1 MLGILLGFGIA
12 LGVLIIIRQL
22 VESRRPSLTRRLA
35 RFSASRRTVAWVTTI
50 GSARGPVGTLVELL
64 RPTVEGLGRF
74 TGSRRDSRERLLER
88 LARAGRP
95 TDIVRHRLEQAAWA
109 AAGAIVGIL
118 LVLRGS
124 GSLLT
129 ALILIALP
137 ATGAVLLHDRLL
149 TRAATARARLI
160 SAELPGIAELLAFAV
175 AAGESPLA
183 AMDRVSRMSR
193 GVLATEIGG
202 ALADVR
208 GSMTLEAALR
218 LLPGRCGSPSVAR
231 FVNGILVAIER
242 GTPMSDVLRAQAA
255 DARAEG
261 RRELMEGA
269 GKRDVFMLVP
279 VVFLILPI
287 VVVIALYPGIQG
299 LHLTAP

>member
-1 MLGILLGFGIA
+1 M
-12 LGVLIIIRQL
+12 
-22 VESRRPSLTRRLA
+22 
-35 RFSASRRTVAWVTTI
+35 
-50 GSARGPVGTLVELL
+50 
-64 RPTVEGLGRF
+64 
-74 TGSRRDSRERLLER
+74 
-88 LARAGRP
+88 
-95 TDIVRHRLEQAAWA
+95 RHRLEQAGWA
-109 AAGAIVGIL
+109 AAGAMLGVL
-118 LVLRGS
+118 VVLRGS
-124 GSLLT
+124 SSALM
-129 ALILIALP
+129 ALILICLP
-137 ATGAVLLHDRLL
+137 VVGAVLLHDRLL
-149 TRAATARARLI
+149 TRAATSRARLI

-183 AMDRVSRMSR
+183 ALDRVSRMSR
-193 GVLATEIGG
+193 GILATEIGG

-242 GTPMSDVLRAQAA
+242 GTPMADVLRAQAA

-269 GKRDVFMLVP
+269 GKRDVVMLVP

-299 LHLTAP
+299 LHLTSP

>member
-1 MLGILLGFGIA
+1 V
-12 LGVLIIIRQL
+12 LGVFLGVGMATGLLMVIRE
-22 VESRRPSLTRRLA
+22 VVRSRRPSLSRRLA
-35 RFSASRRTVAWVTTI
+35 RFTTARRTVTWLSVF
-50 GSARGPVGTLVELL
+50 GSPRGPIGTLVELL
-64 RPTVEGLGRF
+64 RPTVEGVGRL
-74 TGSRRDSRERLLER
+74 TGSRRQARERLTDR
-88 LARAGRP
+88 LARAGRS
-95 TDIVRHRLEQAAWA
+95 TDIVRFRLEQGGWA
-109 AAGAIVGIL
+109 AAGAMCGVL

-124 GSLLT
+124 STVLMALVLT
-129 ALILIALP
+129 ALP
-137 ATGAVLLHDRLL
+137 AVGAVLLHDRLL
-149 TRAATARARLI
+149 TRAATARTKLI

-183 AMDRVSRMSR
+183 AMDRVSRMGR
-193 GVLATEIGG
+193 GVLTTEIAG

-218 LLPGRCGSPSVAR
+218 LLPGRCGSPSVSR

-242 GTPMSDVLRAQAA
+242 GTPMADVLRAQAA

-299 LHLTAP
+299 LHLTSP